1 MRRGRWL
8 PIAIGLL
15 LPLLGGGNVLVFLEP
30 DDAMRLLGLLAIA
43 AWWALGRRA
52 RTTATPARPATV
64 ALIVLGC
71 WWLGALALRPS
82 GPRAFLEAQG
92 IFSAMLLYAGFA
104 ASEPHR
110 SDLAALAHG
119 LLGAAAVT
127 AIYGQYQYWIMFPR
141 LLPYFQAAKIPAM
154 NFVNANFYNANC
166 YAAFLAATAVLG
178 VGALSEAPGASGRLA
193 IVAGLAAALGT
204 LLLSESRSA
213 FALLAAA
220 VFALFARAGLGRLF
234 RQRSAMLA
242 IALGIPALGV
252 VTAWLVDLPELWRV
266 GTLGRLAIWRGSL
279 ALIADHWLLGVGLG
293 RFDAVFPAYRVNSYY
308 TKYPHDFLLEIFGEL
323 GIVGF
328 VAAGAFCAAAFRAP
342 LRALLDA
349 RTSRLEA
356 SVALAAAL
364 LLLHALVDI
373 DWHAPANPILLLVLL
388 ACAQG
393 FGAGACAPSHADS
406 R

>member
-1 MRRGRWL
+1 MRKGRWL
-8 PIAIGLL
+8 ARAVGFLV
-15 LPLLGGGNVLVFLEP
+15 PLLGGGNVLVFVEP
-30 DDAMRLLGLLAIA
+30 DDAMRVLGLCAIA
-43 AWWALGRRA
+43 VWWTLAPRENVSSTSSRFATTSLIALGAWWLL
-52 RTTATPARPATV
+52 T
-64 ALIVLGC
+64 LL
-71 WWLGALALRPS
+71 LRPS

-92 IFSAMLLYAGFA
+92 IFAAMLLYAGFVTSA
-104 ASEPHR
+104 PGRAE
-110 SDLAALAHG
+110 LEGLVHG
-119 LLGAAAVT
+119 LLGAAALT
-127 AIYGQYQYWIMFPR
+127 ALYGQYQYWIMFPR

-178 VGALSEAPGASGRLA
+178 IGAFSAATSSIGRLA
-193 IVAGLAAALGT
+193 IAAGLAAALGT
-204 LLLSESRSA
+204 LLLAESRSA

-220 VFALFARAGLGRLF
+220 ALALSVHSRLDSFF
-234 RQRSAMLA
+234 RRRSTVLA
-242 IALGIPALGV
+242 IAIAIPV
-252 VTAWLVDLPELWRV
+252 VLVVAAWLVDFSELWRV

-308 TKYPHDFLLEIFGEL
+308 TKYPHDFLLEIFAEL
-323 GIVGF
+323 GIAGF
-328 VAAGAFCAAAFRAP
+328 VAAAAFFAAAFRAP

-356 SVALAAAL
+356 SMALAAAL

-373 DWHAPANPILLLVLL
+373 DWHAPANPILLFVLL

-393 FGAGACAPSHADS
+393 FGAGRSTPSHADS